1 MLVSGRSELSK
12 NVFGYNSPQN
22 WKERFFPDIANLTI
36 MTASDN
42 TVVTVALSAIQSDTV
57 ALFCGSVLI
66 EYCRIAWIHVA

>member
-1 MLVSGRSELSK
+1 
-12 NVFGYNSPQN
+12 
-22 WKERFFPDIANLTI
+22 

-66 EYCRIAWIHVA
+66 EYCRIAWIHVAPNYAMNINVVSGCGNYRGIKLM

>member
-1 MLVSGRSELSK
+1 MYLVTTLHKIGN
-12 NVFGYNSPQN
+12 NVF
-22 WKERFFPDIANLTI
+22 FLTANLTI

>member
-1 MLVSGRSELSK
+1 MYLVTTLHKIGK
-12 NVFGYNSPQN
+12 NAFS
-22 WKERFFPDIANLTI
+22 DIANLTI

-42 TVVTVALSAIQSDTV
+42 TVVTVALSATQSDTV